1 MTKFDPDPLI
11 TPRTHRRRRE
21 FELASKILHIFEI
34 LIVITFFVLVGYGII
49 TMQKLNN
56 QSRTN
61 WDLPTLTPTPLIQA
75 LILPGSGSTQA
86 TNFEPQNY
94 QNLLPAHLL
103 PAIKTFLINIPVS
116 TPVPEQGIRIQIPA
130 LGIDSPIVQGDGG
143 EQLKKGVGQHLG
155 TANPGDVGNMVLSGH
170 NDTFGE
176 VFRYL
181 DKLKAGDEIIVYS
194 FKRSY
199 TYIVDGWTLVNPD
212 QVEVMDPTSYASITL
227 ISCYPY
233 LVDNQRIIVK
243 ARLQND

>member
-1 MTKFDPDPLI
+1 
-11 TPRTHRRRRE
+11 
-21 FELASKILHIFEI
+21 
-34 LIVITFFVLVGYGII
+34 
-49 TMQKLNN
+49 
-56 QSRTN
+56 
-61 WDLPTLTPTPLIQA
+61 LIQA